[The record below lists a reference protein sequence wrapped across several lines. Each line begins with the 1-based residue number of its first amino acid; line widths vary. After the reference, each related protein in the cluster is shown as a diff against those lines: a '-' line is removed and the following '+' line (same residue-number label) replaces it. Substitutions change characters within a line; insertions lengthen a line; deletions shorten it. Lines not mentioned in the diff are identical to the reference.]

1 MSVFCYI
8 SLILWVISLLLQLCY
23 DSMEKKDFSCLE
35 IQSNRLMDLRNM
47 GLAPFINISQGNEK
61 STSLMLCHPKHVLA
75 RFWYMLF
82 GSILWLCEGC
92 TKHIWPFFFFF
103 WEYKS
108 HAVVSS
114 GGEVNADS
122 NLHAWIFSP
131 PIIISWQSVLQ
142 WRCVVISSHIFMF
155 VKWQKN

>member
-1 MSVFCYI
+1 MSYITFTPVMLWLHGEKRLFMLGNSKQQADGSKKYGFSTIYQYI
-8 SLILWVISLLLQLCY
+8 SRQWKEHFTYALPPKTCIGKILVHAFWQHIMV
-23 DSMEKKDFSCLE
+23 M
-35 IQSNRLMDLRNM
+35 R
-47 GLAPFINISQGNEK
+47 GLYKAYL
-61 STSLMLCHPKHVLA
+61 T
-75 RFWYMLF
+75 
-82 GSILWLCEGC
+82 
-92 TKHIWPFFFFF
+92 FFFFF